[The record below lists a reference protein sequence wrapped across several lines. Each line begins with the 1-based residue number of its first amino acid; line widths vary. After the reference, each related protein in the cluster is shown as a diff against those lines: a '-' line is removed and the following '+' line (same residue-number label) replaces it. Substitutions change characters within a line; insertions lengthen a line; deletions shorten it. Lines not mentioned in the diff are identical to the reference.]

1 MPCDYKLYPPNW
13 KTEIK
18 PAVKKRSGDKCEF
31 CGAPNHELIYRPYK
45 GKPDWKLAPEGSEV
59 DAMVLDGVKFTM
71 IVLTTAH
78 LDHDKLN
85 HDVSIDRLRDL
96 CQRCHLQY
104 DMQHH
109 VANRKYGRKHEEN
122 NYKLEL

>member
-1 MPCDYKLYPPNW
+1 MPINYKEYPSNW

-18 PAVKKRSGDKCEF
+18 PAVKLRSGDKCEF
-31 CGAPNHELIYRPYK
+31 CGAPNHTWIYRHFK
-45 GKPDWKLAPEGSEV
+45 GKKDWRIAPEGMEME
-59 DAMVLDGVKFTM
+59 AMSLDGTKFIY

-85 HDVSIDRLRDL
+85 HGVSVDRLRDL
-96 CQRCHLQY
+96 CQRCHLKH
-104 DMQHH
+104 DMDHH
-109 VANRKYGRKHEEN
+109 VANRKYGNRKN

>member
-1 MPCDYKLYPPNW
+1 MPINYKEYPKNW
-13 KTEIK
+13 FTELK
-18 PAVKKRSGDKCEF
+18 PAVKLRSGDKCES
-31 CGAPNHELIYRPYK
+31 CGVPNHALIYRPLK
-45 GKPDWKLAPEGSEV
+45 GKPDWKIAPEGMELE
-59 DAMVLDGVKFTM
+59 AMTFDRVKFTK

-96 CQRCHLQY
+96 CQRCHLLY
-104 DMQHH
+104 DMKSH
-109 VANRKYGRKHEEN
+109 VDNRKYGRKHKES